1 MHRLMK
7 GLIVSAAVFAALFA
21 LAVPA
26 MADYI
31 SDVQAND
38 TTGNLVELNYVAIG
52 PPFFQGNN
60 SWPIVTALLSTPG
73 TMDGHTYTSYAF
85 YVNDTTGGMDVFS
98 PSSTLS
104 SLGYTPHVGDALD
117 IKGTYEPFDG
127 FPEVSVITKAALQ
140 STGNAYT
147 PPVTGVNLAYVVSD
161 FAHNSQT
168 VTSGTVTTTIG
179 PNDLTAQFVTLSNV
193 WLTNGGTSALQ
204 TSFGTGNSTG
214 TTILNDSSGGSCSF
228 FYWPTSYSAEF
239 TGIYGNPPVYGQSI
253 SYGPSSLYNMTGFFD
268 VFSGTPEFVP
278 FIVNPVSP
286 TPEPGTLALFATGT
300 AVAAVT
306 YIGRKRRKST
316 ARAQHR
322 PRATVGA
329 DAWLE
334 SSAETNAQRRTCI
347 ELTRASHLDIFCSVL
362 SAKRGRKVKRG
373 KD

>member
-60 SWPIVTALLSTPG
+60 SWPIVSALLSTPG

-104 SLGYTPHVGDALD
+104 SLGYTPQLGDALD

-127 FPEVSVITKAALQ
+127 FPEVSVITKSALQ

-179 PNDLTAQFVTLSNV
+179 PNDLTAQLVTLSNV
-193 WLTNGGTSALQ
+193 WLTNGGTSRPTDQLWHWQ
-204 TSFGTGNSTG
+204 QHRYDNV
-214 TTILNDSSGGSCSF
+214 LNDSSGGSCSF
-228 FYWPTSYSAEF
+228 FYWPTF
-239 TGIYGNPPVYGQSI
+239 LLRGIHRDLWEPARLRAVYKLWPIQPV
-253 SYGPSSLYNMTGFFD
+253 
-268 VFSGTPEFVP
+268 
-278 FIVNPVSP
+278 
-286 TPEPGTLALFATGT
+286 
-300 AVAAVT
+300 
-306 YIGRKRRKST
+306 
-316 ARAQHR
+316 
-322 PRATVGA
+322 
-329 DAWLE
+329 
-334 SSAETNAQRRTCI
+334 
-347 ELTRASHLDIFCSVL
+347 
-362 SAKRGRKVKRG
+362 
-373 KD
+373 